1 MDERAKPI
9 PGRGE
14 RNIYCP
20 YYGDCLDSAVDLSWQ
35 SWNCSECQHKMTRQ
49 AVAERDYLMTNA
61 VTYYELPLNV
71 PELIERD
78 SFG

>member
-1 MDERAKPI
+1 MGEKAKPT

-49 AVAERDYLMTNA
+49 AITQRDCLMSNP
-61 VTYYELPLNV
+61 VTYYELPFKVL
-71 PELIERD
+71 ESIERD
-78 SFG
+78 SVG